1 MNPHLSRLQ
10 PYPFEKLRQLLSG
23 VTPNPSLPHI
33 NMGIGEPRHPTPQRI
48 KDALSQH
55 LDGLAS
61 YPATKG
67 TDELRQAI
75 ARWLKRRYHIPLLDS
90 QTQIIPTLGS
100 REALFS
106 LAQAVLDPSEN
117 SLVIC
122 PNPFYQIY
130 EGAAL
135 LGGAQP
141 YFVNANPACRF
152 NCDYDSVPDT
162 VWEKARLLYL
172 CSPANPTGAVLE
184 LPEWKK
190 LFDLSDQYGF
200 IIASD
205 ECYSEIYFENKAP
218 LGGLQAASL
227 LGRSDYRNLV
237 VLSSLSKRSNVP
249 GMRSGFAAG
258 DAAILEKFL
267 LYRTYHGSAMSLAIQ
282 HASIAAWNDETHVM
296 ENRRKYQEKFRAATP
311 LLQEVLN
318 VDWPDASFYLWAEV
332 HEKTGLTDTEFARR
346 LYEDSHVTVL
356 PGSYLAREAHGVNPG
371 ANRIRIALVAEYEEC
386 MEAVN
391 RITAFIR
398 RL

>member
-1 MNPHLSRLQ
+1 MNPHLSQLQ
-10 PYPFEKLRQLLSG
+10 PYPFEKLRTLFSG
-23 VTPNPSLPHI
+23 VKPNLSQPHI
-33 NMGIGEPRHPTPQRI
+33 NMGIGEPRHATPPFI
-48 KDALSQH
+48 KEAISRH

-75 ARWLKRRYHIPLLDS
+75 ARWLKHRYHIPQPDS
-90 QTQIIPTLGS
+90 QTQILPTLGS

-106 LAQAVLDPSEN
+106 LAQAILDPLEHSW
-117 SLVIC
+117 VIC

-135 LGGAQP
+135 LGGARP
-141 YFVNANPACRF
+141 YFVNANPVCRF
-152 NCDYDSVPDT
+152 HCDYDSVPVS

-172 CSPANPTGAVLE
+172 CSPANPTGAVLG

-190 LFDLSDQYGF
+190 LFDLSDQYNF
-200 IIASD
+200 IIISD
-205 ECYSEIYFENKAP
+205 ECYSEIYFENNAP
-218 LGGLQAASL
+218 LGGMQAASL
-227 LGRSDYRNLV
+227 LGRPDYRNLV

-258 DAAILEKFL
+258 DAAIIEKFL
-267 LYRTYHGSAMSLAIQ
+267 LYRTYHGSAMGLAIQ
-282 HASIAAWNDETHVM
+282 HASTAAWNDENHVI
-296 ENRRKYQEKFRAATP
+296 ENRRKYQEKFRAITP

-318 VDWPDASFYLWAEV
+318 IDWPDASFYLWAEV

-386 MEAVN
+386 LKAVS
-391 RITAFIR
+391 RITDFIR